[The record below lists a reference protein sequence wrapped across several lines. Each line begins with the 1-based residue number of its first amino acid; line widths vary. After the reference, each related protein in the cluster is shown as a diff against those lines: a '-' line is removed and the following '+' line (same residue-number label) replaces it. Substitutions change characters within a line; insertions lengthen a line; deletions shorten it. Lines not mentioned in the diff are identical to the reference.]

1 MNIIFYNPC
10 RNGDV
15 HVSRGYI
22 IDIINKLPGYNFF
35 YAQHPGYTTKDFLLK
50 DISNLNLYT
59 GVYKFSDNPSITV
72 DNDNIYINTWYGQD
86 SFKYFELSKSD
97 DCSFYILH
105 EIFRNVYNYFNLEI
119 DTFDK
124 YLPKINFEKL
134 KLDMID
140 SFLEKISSFDK
151 KILLCTN
158 PVHSGQSQNF
168 DFNPIIYIIASEYPN
183 YAFITT
189 SDIQTS
195 ENIFK
200 VKDILDVNCDLNET
214 SYLSKF
220 CDVIVGRSSGAYTFS
235 LIEDNI
241 NNIDKKFVCFTKN
254 KILSLALRDND
265 YKCHVIWSNDYS
277 FDNIILKIKE
287 AL

>member
-10 RNGDV
+10 RNGDI
-15 HVSRGYI
+15 HVSRGYV
-22 IDIINKLPGYNFF
+22 IDMINKLPDHKFF
-35 YAQHPGYTTKDFLLK
+35 YAQNPIYTSKDFLLK
-50 DISNLNLYT
+50 DILKLELYT
-59 GVYKFSDNPSITV
+59 GVYNFNDNPSITI

-105 EIFRNVYNYFNLEI
+105 EIFRNVYKYFNLEI

-124 YLPKINFEKL
+124 YLPKINFENL

-140 SFLEKISSFDK
+140 VFLEKMNLFDK

-168 DFNPIIYIIASEYPN
+168 DFNPIINLIASEYPN

-189 SDIQTS
+189 ADIQTS
-195 ENIFK
+195 KNIFK
-200 VKDILDVNCDLNET
+200 MKDIIDVNCDLNEI

-220 CDVIVGRSSGAYTFS
+220 CDVIIGRSSGAYTFS
-235 LIEDNI
+235 LIDDNI
-241 NNIDKKFVCFTKN
+241 NNINKKFVCFTKN
-254 KILSLALRDND
+254 KILSVALRDGD
-265 YKCHVIWSNDYS
+265 YKSQVIWSDNYS
-277 FDNIILKIKE
+277 TNNIYLKIKE